1 MSSTTTINFTD
12 NRRNWNFKQKK
23 NQKNKTR
30 EQQWW
35 VTKKKRQLSH
45 SLAES
50 PFLQKQYFQMTS
62 KDFIWTDLW
71 SKTETVA
78 CALKLWSTETHGE
91 GELLIL
97 LLLCVLLAPLPSSVF
112 WSYSQLPKA
121 TSQVQAHLLLNL
133 CFGHWGI
140 HCYSVQ
146 PLTCPTHILI
156 LTTMVQPCFIRKS
169 IIYQMKPWLVRYCQ
183 VAFINP

>member
-1 MSSTTTINFTD
+1 M
-12 NRRNWNFKQKK
+12 KLQAKK

-30 EQQWW
+30 EKT
-35 VTKKKRQLSH
+35 VMGNKKKRQLSH

-50 PFLQKQYFQMTS
+50 PFFQKQYFQMTS

-97 LLLCVLLAPLPSSVF
+97 LLLCVLLTPLPSSVF

-140 HCYSVQ
+140 HCYSLSSPSHV
-146 PLTCPTHILI
+146 LHT
-156 LTTMVQPCFIRKS
+156 S
-169 IIYQMKPWLVRYCQ
+169 
-183 VAFINP
+183 